1 MFIQPSK
8 VTNMYKE
15 NKQSNNSKTKL
26 DRRRGSHSWFNK
38 DCELLLKI
46 HCLLKTVLIKKHQYT
61 EHTWKYNLYQKLR
74 RSTQRN
80 SNIK

>member
-15 NKQSNNSKTKL
+15 VKQSNNSKTKL

-38 DCELLLKI
+38 DCELLLKM
-46 HCLLKTVLIKKHQYT
+46 HVYKKFIVY
-61 EHTWKYNLYQKLR
+61 
-74 RSTQRN
+74 
-80 SNIK
+80 